1 MRLARLIA
9 QQRMKLGTKLIVS
22 LVVIIL
28 VTMTV
33 HGYLSIQQD
42 RENVTREIR
51 VGMRG
56 FSRAIR
62 SALRNLYADRHNL
75 DATQEFADAVGPRG
89 NIHGLIIYNINAER
103 IALSSSLRYP
113 DDFAELH
120 SAAILELDPR
130 AALGEPNG
138 IDGYVR
144 ERGILV
150 YYRIEPFAASDGRI
164 AGAFVLARQGS
175 QLISNIE
182 ARRQRIIGT
191 TAALVILLSVL
202 ILMIV
207 RRNITRPI
215 NQLVQRVREIG
226 SGRWEQRIEIR
237 GRDEIA
243 ALAGEFNT
251 MSEEL
256 NRSYSKLLEEQQQKL
271 KLERELRHSER
282 LASVGHLAAGLAHEI
297 GTPLSIVRGRAEYL
311 LRRPR
316 TREELTGNLEVIRSQ
331 SDRITAIVRQLLEFS
346 RRREPMFRPV
356 ELSELINHVRY
367 LLEHQLLEKNLNVEI
382 HVSPM
387 PLVIQ
392 ADPDLLQQ
400 VFTNLFA
407 NSLHALGPEGAI
419 KIRASSAPFVGGHG
433 SVRIVFEDN
442 GIGIP
447 PEVIDHVFDPF
458 FTTKDV
464 GEGAGLG
471 LAVTYGIIKE
481 HGGEITV
488 ESETRRF
495 TRFLIQLPL
504 VQQKAAPVQGN
515 LQDGIRL

>member
-1 MRLARLIA
+1 
-9 QQRMKLGTKLIVS
+9 MKLGTKLILS

-42 RENVTREIR
+42 QENVMREMR

-56 FSRAIR
+56 FSRAIH
-62 SALRNLYADRHNL
+62 AVLRDLYADGHNL
-75 DATQEFADAVGPRG
+75 KATQEFANTVGPRG
-89 NIHGLIIYNINAER
+89 NIHGLIVYNVDAKR
-103 IALSSSLRYP
+103 IAVSSSLRYP
-113 DDFAELH
+113 NDFAELH
-120 SAAILELDPR
+120 PAAILELDPR
-130 AALGEPNG
+130 PALGDPNG
-138 IDGYVR
+138 VEGYVR
-144 ERGILV
+144 ESGILV
-150 YYRIEPFAASDGRI
+150 YYRIEPFSTSDGQI

-191 TAALVILLSVL
+191 SAALVILLSVL
-202 ILMIV
+202 ILIIV
-207 RRNITRPI
+207 RRNITLPI

-226 SGRWEQRIEIR
+226 RGRWEQRIEIK

-256 NRSYSKLLEEQQQKL
+256 NRSYSKFLEEQQQKL
-271 KLERELRHSER
+271 KLERDLRHSER
-282 LASVGHLAAGLAHEI
+282 LASVGHLAAGLAHEL

-316 TREELTGNLEVIRSQ
+316 SSEELAGNLEVIRSQ

-346 RRREPMFRPV
+346 RRREPMFRSV
-356 ELSELINHVRY
+356 DLSELINHVRY
-367 LLEHQLLEKNLNVEI
+367 LLEHQLFDKSLKVEI
-382 HVSPM
+382 HVSPK
-387 PLVIQ
+387 PLLIQ

-400 VFTNLFA
+400 VFINLFA

-419 KIRASSAPFVGGHG
+419 KIRASSAPSIDGQGG
-433 SVRIVFEDN
+433 VRIVFEDN
-442 GIGIP
+442 GIGIA
-447 PEVIDHVFDPF
+447 PEIIDHVFDPF

-481 HGGEITV
+481 HRGEIIV
-488 ESETRRF
+488 ESEPGKF
-495 TRFLIQLPL
+495 TRFLIHLPQG
-504 VQQKAAPVQGN
+504 QQKAALVQGN
-515 LQDGIRL
+515 LENGTRL

>member
-1 MRLARLIA
+1 
-9 QQRMKLGTKLIVS
+9 MKLGTKLIVS
-22 LVVIIL
+22 LVIIIL

-33 HGYLSIQQD
+33 HGYLSLQQD
-42 RENVTREIR
+42 QENVTREMR

-56 FSRAIR
+56 FSRAIH
-62 SALRNLYADRHNL
+62 SALRDLYADGHNL
-75 DATQEFADAVGPRG
+75 KATQDFANNVGPRG
-89 NIHGLIIYNINAER
+89 NIHGLIVYNLKAER
-103 IALSSSLRYP
+103 VALSSSLRYP
-113 DDFAELH
+113 NDFAQLH
-120 SAAILELDPR
+120 PAAILELDPR
-130 AALGEPNG
+130 PALGKSNG
-138 IDGYVR
+138 IDGYIR
-144 ERGILV
+144 EGGILV

-191 TAALVILLSVL
+191 TAALVIVLSVL
-202 ILMIV
+202 ILIIV

-215 NQLVQRVREIG
+215 NQLVERVREIG
-226 SGRWEQRIEIR
+226 SGRWEQRIEIK

-243 ALAGEFNT
+243 ALAEEFNT

-256 NRSYSKLLEEQQQKL
+256 NRSYSKFLQEQQQKL
-271 KLERELRHSER
+271 KLERDLRHSER

-316 TREELTGNLEVIRSQ
+316 SSEELAGNLAVIRSQ

-346 RRREPMFRPV
+346 RRREPMFRSV
-356 ELSELINHVRY
+356 ELSDLLNHVRY
-367 LLEHQLLEKNLNVEI
+367 LLEHQLLEKNLKVAI
-382 HVSPM
+382 HVSPL
-387 PLVIQ
+387 PLFIQ

-400 VFTNLFA
+400 VFINLFA
-407 NSLHALGPEGAI
+407 NSLHALSPGGAI
-419 KIRASSAPFVGGHG
+419 QIRASAVPFVGGKG
-433 SVRIVFEDN
+433 SVRIIFEDN
-442 GIGIP
+442 GIGIAA
-447 PEVIDHVFDPF
+447 ETIDHVFDPF

-488 ESETRRF
+488 ESEPGKF
-495 TRFLIQLPL
+495 TRFLIHLPL
-504 VQQKAAPVQGN
+504 AQQKALPVQDN
-515 LQDGIRL
+515 LENGTQLETARR

>member
-1 MRLARLIA
+1 
-9 QQRMKLGTKLIVS
+9 MKLGTRLIVS
-22 LVVIIL
+22 LVVTIL

-56 FSRAIR
+56 FSRAIH
-62 SALRNLYADRHNL
+62 SALRDLYADGHNL
-75 DATQEFADAVGPRG
+75 QATQEFANTVGPRG
-89 NIHGLIIYNINAER
+89 NIHGLIVYDLNAEPV
-103 IALSSSLRYP
+103 ALSSSLRYP
-113 DDFAELH
+113 NDFAELDPT
-120 SAAILELDPR
+120 AILKLDPR
-130 AALGEPNG
+130 PALGEPNG
-138 IDGYVR
+138 IEGYIR
-144 ERGILV
+144 EPGILV
-150 YYRIEPFAASDGRI
+150 YYRIEPVTSSDGRV
-164 AGAFVLARQGS
+164 AGVFVLARQGS

-202 ILMIV
+202 ILIIV
-207 RRNITRPI
+207 RRNVTRPI
-215 NQLVQRVREIG
+215 NQLVERVREIG
-226 SGRWEQRIEIR
+226 RGRWEQRIEIK

-243 ALAGEFNT
+243 ALAGEFNS

-256 NRSYSKLLEEQQQKL
+256 NRSYSKFLQEQQQKL
-271 KLERELRHSER
+271 NLERDLRHSER
-282 LASVGHLAAGLAHEI
+282 LASVGQLAAGLAHEI

-316 TREELTGNLEVIRSQ
+316 SSEELAGNLEVIRSQ

-346 RRREPMFRPV
+346 RRREPMFRSV
-356 ELSELINHVRY
+356 DLSELLNHVRY
-367 LLEHQLLEKNLNVEI
+367 LLEHQLLEKKVEVEI
-382 HVSPM
+382 HVSPS
-387 PLVIQ
+387 PLFIQ

-400 VFTNLFA
+400 VFINLFA
-407 NSLHALGPEGAI
+407 NSLHALGRGGVI
-419 KIRASSAPFVGGHG
+419 KIQASSIPFADDHG
-433 SVRIVFEDN
+433 SVHMIFEDN
-442 GIGIP
+442 GIGIA
-447 PEVIDHVFDPF
+447 PEAIDHVFDPF

-488 ESETRRF
+488 ESELATF
-495 TRFLIQLPL
+495 TRFIIHLPL
-504 VQQKAAPVQGN
+504 GRQKETPLQGSLEN
-515 LQDGIRL
+515 GTRL

>member
-1 MRLARLIA
+1 
-9 QQRMKLGTKLIVS
+9 MKLGTKLIVS

-42 RENVTREIR
+42 RENVMREIR

-56 FSRAIR
+56 FSRAIHA
-62 SALRNLYADRHNL
+62 ALRDLYDDGHNL
-75 DATQEFADAVGPRG
+75 KAIEAFANTVGPRG
-89 NIHGLIIYNINAER
+89 NIHGLIVYDINADR
-103 IALSSSLRYP
+103 IALSSSLKYP
-113 DDFAELH
+113 NDFAELH
-120 SAAILELDPR
+120 PAAILQLDPR
-130 AALGEPNG
+130 PALAEPNG

-144 ERGILV
+144 EGGILV
-150 YYRIEPFAASDGRI
+150 YYRIEPFTASDGRI

-175 QLISNIE
+175 QLIGNIE

-202 ILMIV
+202 ILIIV

-215 NQLVQRVREIG
+215 NQLVERVREIG
-226 SGRWEQRIEIR
+226 SGRWEQRIEIK

-243 ALAGEFNT
+243 ALAEEFNT

-256 NRSYSKLLEEQQQKL
+256 NRSYADLLQEQQQKL
-271 KLERELRHSER
+271 KLERDLRHSER
-282 LASVGHLAAGLAHEI
+282 LASVGQLAAGLAHEI
-297 GTPLSIVRGRAEYL
+297 GTPLSIIRGRAEYL

-316 TREELTGNLEVIRSQ
+316 GREELAGNLDVIRSQ

-346 RRREPMFRPV
+346 RRREPVFRSV
-356 ELSELINHVRY
+356 DLSALLNHVRY
-367 LLEHQLLEKNLNVEI
+367 LLEHQLVEKNLHVEI

-387 PLVIQ
+387 PLLIQ

-400 VFTNLFA
+400 VFINLFA
-407 NSLHALGPEGAI
+407 NSLHALGPGGAI
-419 KIRASSAPFVGGHG
+419 KIHASSVPFVGVRG

-442 GIGIP
+442 GIGIA
-447 PEVIDHVFDPF
+447 PEVIDRVFDPF

-471 LAVTYGIIKE
+471 LAVTYGIVKE
-481 HGGEITV
+481 HGGEITL
-488 ESETRRF
+488 ESERSKF
-495 TRFLIQLPL
+495 TRFLIHLP
-504 VQQKAAPVQGN
+504 VAQHKASSIQSSLENGTC
-515 LQDGIRL
+515 I

>member
-1 MRLARLIA
+1 
-9 QQRMKLGTKLIVS
+9 MKLGTRLIIS
-22 LVVIIL
+22 LVVTIL

-42 RENVTREIR
+42 QENVTREIR

-56 FSRAIR
+56 FSRAIH
-62 SALRNLYADRHNL
+62 SALRDLYADGQNL
-75 DATQEFADAVGPRG
+75 QATQEFADTVGPRG
-89 NIHGLIIYNINAER
+89 NIHGLIVYNLNGEPV
-103 IALSSSLRYP
+103 ALSSSLRYP
-113 DDFAELH
+113 NDFAELDPT
-120 SAAILELDPR
+120 AILKLDPR
-130 AALGEPNG
+130 PALGEPHG
-138 IDGYVR
+138 VDGYIR
-144 ERGILV
+144 EPGILV
-150 YYRIEPFAASDGRI
+150 YYRIEPFTSSDGRI
-164 AGAFVLARQGS
+164 VGVFVLARQGS

-182 ARRQRIIGT
+182 TRRQRIIGT

-202 ILMIV
+202 ILIIV
-207 RRNITRPI
+207 RRNVTRPI

-226 SGRWEQRIEIR
+226 RGRWEQRIEIR

-243 ALAGEFNT
+243 ALAGEFNS

-256 NRSYSKLLEEQQQKL
+256 NRSYSKFLEEQQQKL
-271 KLERELRHSER
+271 KLERDLRHSER
-282 LASVGHLAAGLAHEI
+282 LASVGQLAAGLAHEI

-316 TREELTGNLEVIRSQ
+316 SSEELAGNLEVIRSQ

-346 RRREPMFRPV
+346 RRREPMFRSV
-356 ELSELINHVRY
+356 DLSGLINHVGY
-367 LLEHQLLEKNLNVEI
+367 LLEHQLLEKNLKVEI
-382 HVSPM
+382 HVSPK
-387 PLVIQ
+387 PLLIQ

-400 VFTNLFA
+400 VFINLFA
-407 NSLHALGPEGAI
+407 NSLHALDRDGTI
-419 KIRASSAPFVGGHG
+419 KIRAYSASSVDGQG

-442 GIGIP
+442 GVGIA

-481 HGGEITV
+481 HGGEITL
-488 ESETRRF
+488 ESEPGKFSRF
-495 TRFLIQLPL
+495 VIHLPQGQRKKTSLQGDLENGTQL
-504 VQQKAAPVQGN
+504 
-515 LQDGIRL
+515 

>member
-1 MRLARLIA
+1 
-9 QQRMKLGTKLIVS
+9 MKLGTKLIVS
-22 LVVIIL
+22 LVVVIL

-33 HGYLSIQQD
+33 HGYLSLQQD
-42 RENVTREIR
+42 QENVTREIR

-56 FSRAIR
+56 FSRAIH
-62 SALRNLYADRHNL
+62 SALRDLYADGHNL
-75 DATQEFADAVGPRG
+75 KATQEFANTVGPRG
-89 NIHGLIIYNINAER
+89 NIHGLIVYNLNAER
-103 IALSSSLRYP
+103 VALSSSLRYP
-113 DDFAELH
+113 NDFAELH
-120 SAAILELDPR
+120 PAAILELDPR
-130 AALGEPNG
+130 PALGTPNG
-138 IDGYVR
+138 VDGYIR
-144 ERGILV
+144 EGGILV

-202 ILMIV
+202 ILIIV

-226 SGRWEQRIEIR
+226 SGRWEQRIEIK

-243 ALAGEFNT
+243 ALAEEFNT

-256 NRSYSKLLEEQQQKL
+256 NRSYSKFLQEQQEKL
-271 KLERELRHSER
+271 KLERDLRHSER

-316 TREELTGNLEVIRSQ
+316 SSEELAGNLEVIRSQ

-346 RRREPMFRPV
+346 RRREPMFRSV
-356 ELSELINHVRY
+356 ELSDLLNQVRY
-367 LLEHQLLEKNLNVEI
+367 LLEHQLLEKNLKVAI
-382 HVSPM
+382 HVSPL
-387 PLVIQ
+387 PLFIQ

-400 VFTNLFA
+400 VFINLFA
-407 NSLHALGPEGAI
+407 NSLHALGRGGAI
-419 KIRASSAPFVGGHG
+419 QIRASSVPFVGGKD
-433 SVRIVFEDN
+433 SVRIIFEDN
-442 GIGIP
+442 GIGIA
-447 PEVIDHVFDPF
+447 PETIDHVFDPF

-488 ESETRRF
+488 DSEPGKF
-495 TRFLIQLPL
+495 TRFFIHLP
-504 VQQKAAPVQGN
+504 VAQQKAAPVQGN
-515 LQDGIRL
+515 LENGTQFETARS

>member
-1 MRLARLIA
+1 
-9 QQRMKLGTKLIVS
+9 MKLGTKLIVW

-42 RENVTREIR
+42 RENVMREIR

-56 FSRAIR
+56 FSRAVHT
-62 SALRNLYADRHNL
+62 ALRDLYADRHNL
-75 DATQEFADAVGPRG
+75 QATQDFANTVGPRG
-89 NIHGLIIYNINAER
+89 NIHGLIVYNVNAER

-113 DDFAELH
+113 NDFAELH
-120 SAAILELDPR
+120 PAAILELDPR
-130 AALGEPNG
+130 PALAEPNG

-150 YYRIEPFAASDGRI
+150 YYRIEPFTASDGRI

-175 QLISNIE
+175 QLIGNIE
-182 ARRQRIIGT
+182 ARRHRIIGT

-202 ILMIV
+202 ILIIV

-215 NQLVQRVREIG
+215 NHLVTRIREIG
-226 SGRWEQRIEIR
+226 SGHWEQRIEIK

-243 ALAGEFNT
+243 VLAEEFNS

-256 NRSYSKLLEEQQQKL
+256 NRSYANFLQEQQQKL
-271 KLERELRHSER
+271 KLERDLRHSER
-282 LASVGHLAAGLAHEI
+282 LASVGQLAAGLAHEI
-297 GTPLSIVRGRAEYL
+297 GTPLSIIRGRAEYL

-316 TREELTGNLEVIRSQ
+316 GNEELAGNLDVIRSQ

-346 RRREPMFRPV
+346 RRRESMFRSV
-356 ELSELINHVRY
+356 DLSALLNHVRY
-367 LLEHQLLEKNLNVEI
+367 LLEHQLLEKNLQVEI
-382 HVSPM
+382 HVWPM
-387 PLVIQ
+387 PLLIQ

-400 VFTNLFA
+400 VFINLFA
-407 NSLHALGPEGAI
+407 NSLHALGPGGAI
-419 KIRASSAPFVGGHG
+419 KISVSSKGGDG
-433 SVRIVFEDN
+433 SVHIVFEDN
-442 GIGIP
+442 GIGIA

-481 HGGEITV
+481 HGGEISV
-488 ESETRRF
+488 ESEPKKF
-495 TRFLIQLPL
+495 TRFLIQLPIA
-504 VQQKAAPVQGN
+504 QRKALSVEGN
-515 LQDGIRL
+515 LENGTRI

>member
-1 MRLARLIA
+1 
-9 QQRMKLGTKLIVS
+9 MKLGTKLIVS

-42 RENVTREIR
+42 RENVMREIR

-56 FSRAIR
+56 FSRAIHA
-62 SALRNLYADRHNL
+62 ALRDLYADGHNL
-75 DATQEFADAVGPRG
+75 KATEAFANTVGPRG
-89 NIHGLIIYNINAER
+89 NIHGLIVYDINAER
-103 IALSSSLRYP
+103 IALSSSLKYP
-113 DDFAELH
+113 NDFAELH
-120 SAAILELDPR
+120 PAAILQLDPR
-130 AALGEPNG
+130 PALAEPNG

-144 ERGILV
+144 EGGILV
-150 YYRIEPFAASDGRI
+150 YYRIEPFTASDGRI

-175 QLISNIE
+175 QLIGNID

-202 ILMIV
+202 ILIIV

-215 NQLVQRVREIG
+215 NQLVERVREIG
-226 SGRWEQRIEIR
+226 SGRWEQRIEIK

-243 ALAGEFNT
+243 ALAEEFNT

-256 NRSYSKLLEEQQQKL
+256 NRSYANFLQEQQQKL
-271 KLERELRHSER
+271 KLERDLRHSER
-282 LASVGHLAAGLAHEI
+282 LASVGQLAAGLAHEI
-297 GTPLSIVRGRAEYL
+297 GTPLSIIRGRAEYL

-316 TREELTGNLEVIRSQ
+316 GREELAGNLDVIRSQ

-346 RRREPMFRPV
+346 RRREPMFRSV
-356 ELSELINHVRY
+356 DLSALLNHVRY
-367 LLEHQLLEKNLNVEI
+367 LLEHQLVEKNLHVEI

-387 PLVIQ
+387 PLLIQ

-400 VFTNLFA
+400 VFINLFA
-407 NSLHALGPEGAI
+407 NSLHALGPGGAI
-419 KIRASSAPFVGGHG
+419 KIHASSVPFVGVHG

-442 GIGIP
+442 GIGIAP
-447 PEVIDHVFDPF
+447 DVIDHVFDPF

-481 HGGEITV
+481 HGGEITL
-488 ESETRRF
+488 ESEPSKF
-495 TRFLIQLPL
+495 TRFLIKLPMA
-504 VQQKAAPVQGN
+504 QQKASSIQGSLEN
-515 LQDGIRL
+515 GTCI